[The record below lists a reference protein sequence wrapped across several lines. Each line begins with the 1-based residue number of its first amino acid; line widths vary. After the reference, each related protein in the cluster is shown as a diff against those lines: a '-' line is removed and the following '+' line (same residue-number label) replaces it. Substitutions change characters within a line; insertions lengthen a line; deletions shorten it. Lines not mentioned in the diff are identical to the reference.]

1 MSNYFEYQDFA
12 KVDRAEIALSSSDML
27 QEGSD
32 IEQLRYG
39 VEPYDYASFNQNA
52 YITAK
57 PKRLASATDK
67 FGFLTSAVSGA
78 NGETD
83 VEITITLPSTYTLS
97 GITLGCVNL
106 LSSVTISYANAGG
119 VTIREETFDSE
130 YITEKL
136 QFFNMVGE
144 GVRFIKITI
153 HSTESPYSFIGVYRI
168 DLGSLRI
175 FDETNLIG
183 AEVNSYFS
191 VDGSTIEYDTAK
203 LKIFHEDNVEYAFLK
218 KQPLVYKDS
227 SGKVINKFFIESGES
242 ENEYISTL
250 KAYDSIANLEGK
262 FLGGKYG
269 FGNSEPYPVMSLL
282 DDILGDTGVSYNPI
296 GINNIYVTGYIPIC
310 TKRKALAML
319 CRGTNIRCFKSG
331 SSLAFMPFS
340 LTDTEEYTDNE
351 IVENPLIKRKQ
362 TIGRLNVAEHN
373 YEISNEEVELYNW
386 YLQKGEN
393 TEQIVEFSQPVW
405 KVVPYEV
412 TRTDTETGMD
422 VVEPSTNITFL
433 EYPSKS
439 NNIAN
444 HVKIGRLNTANKV
457 VLKGYKINDNTTQ
470 IVASRDS
477 FDINAEYAEK
487 SIDDITLIKTVVDN
501 GKNKKQTQ
509 GIANTLFAIEST
521 KVKQTFE
528 VVEVEMP
535 KAGKNV
541 KTSLFESP
549 VIVTVADKKG
559 NTSGVVRN
567 IKISSVKDDLSG
579 VYKVV
584 AE

>member
-12 KVDRAEIALSSSDML
+12 KVDRAGIALSSPALL

-57 PKRLASATDK
+57 PKRLASVTDK
-67 FGFLTSAVSGA
+67 FGFLTSNVSNA
-78 NGETD
+78 NGLLTT
-83 VEITITLPSTYTLS
+83 EITIDLNTTVTLP
-97 GITLGCVNL
+97 GITLGCYNL
-106 LSSVTISYANAGG
+106 LSSVTIAYGNAGG

-153 HSTESPYSFIGVYRI
+153 HSTANPYSFIGIYRI

-203 LKIFHEDNVEYAFLK
+203 LKIFHEDNVEYTFLK
-218 KQPLVYKDS
+218 KQPVIYKDDN
-227 SGKVINKFFIESGES
+227 GNIINRFFIESGES

-250 KAYDSIANLEGK
+250 KCYDSIASLEGK

-269 FGNSEPYPVMSLL
+269 FGNSEPYPFNQLL
-282 DDILGDTGVSYNPI
+282 EDILGGL
-296 GINNIYVTGYIPIC
+296 GIKYFTAGTEDIFLKGYIPIC
-310 TKRKALAML
+310 SKRKALAMI
-319 CRGTNIRCFKSG
+319 CRGSNVRCFKSSG
-331 SSLAFMPFS
+331 NLLFMPAS
-340 LTDTEEYTDNE
+340 LSGDSVYSDSE
-351 IVENPLIKRKQ
+351 IVENPSIKRKQ
-362 TIGRLNVAEHN
+362 TIGKLIVTEHN
-373 YEISNEEVELYNW
+373 YEISNEEVELHNW
-386 YLQKGEN
+386 YLQKGEE
-393 TEQIVEFSQPVW
+393 TGQIVEFSQPVW

-412 TRTDTETGMD
+412 TGTDPETGMD
-422 VVEPSTNITFL
+422 VVEPSTKVTFL

-439 NNIAN
+439 NTIAN
-444 HVKIGRLNTANKV
+444 YVKIGRLSTTNKV
-457 VLKGYKINDNTTQ
+457 ILKGYRISDNTDKVVVGRPT
-470 IVASRDS
+470 
-477 FDINAEYAEK
+477 FDVNAEYAEE
-487 SIDDITLIKTVVDN
+487 IVDDITITS
-501 GKNKKQTQ
+501 
-509 GIANTLFAIEST
+509 GIEAVANYLFALKNT
-521 KVKQTFE
+521 KTKQTFE
-528 VVEVEMP
+528 VVDVERP
-535 KAGKNV
+535 IVGNNV
-541 KTSLFESP
+541 VTALIDGP
-549 VIVTVADKKG
+549 VDVQVADEAG
-559 NTSGVVRN
+559 DITEITRDF
-567 IKISSVKDDLSG
+567 KISSVKDDLSG

-584 AE
+584 VE